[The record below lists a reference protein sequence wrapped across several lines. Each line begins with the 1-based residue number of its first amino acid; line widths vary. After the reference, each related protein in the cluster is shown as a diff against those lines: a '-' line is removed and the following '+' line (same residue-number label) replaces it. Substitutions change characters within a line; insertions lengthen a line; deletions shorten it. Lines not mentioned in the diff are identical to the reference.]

1 MELALL
7 PAPAQAGS
15 TRRIL
20 EDQRT
25 GSSVYG
31 HVHTHTQAHRDG
43 HAGGQKETRYN
54 GSATRQAAS
63 GNNGVTE
70 VLFSVMT
77 DGHANRT
84 LLVANQKGGVG
95 KSSIV
100 AAVAGMVAAANRRVL
115 VVDADQQANVSTS
128 DLGVAGD
135 RGRSLAMALQYA
147 EPLQPVRDVRPGL
160 DVIPGGAS
168 LALVGA
174 MAATAAQTGM
184 DLRANLEVTLNDL
197 CQRENYDLV
206 LIDSG
211 PGDAPLLDA
220 LLVTARYLLVPT
232 RDDDASLSGVEM
244 LAARYLRAKASGSR
258 VELLGVVLFDVNP
271 RATARNAEIV
281 SQVAQLLEG
290 SGADAFESIIR
301 SDRAASVD
309 LRTRHITPG
318 ELVKVADQHQKHRIA
333 QLRKKV
339 GGGERL
345 WSRDPSGLANDY
357 QDLTR
362 EILNRI
368 RAAEQVT
375 VRSGG
380 VA

>member
-1 MELALL
+1 
-7 PAPAQAGS
+7 
-15 TRRIL
+15 
-20 EDQRT
+20 
-25 GSSVYG
+25 
-31 HVHTHTQAHRDG
+31 
-43 HAGGQKETRYN
+43 
-54 GSATRQAAS
+54 
-63 GNNGVTE
+63 
-70 VLFSVMT
+70 MT

-84 LLVANQKGGVG
+84 LLVGNQKGGVG

>member
-1 MELALL
+1 M
-7 PAPAQAGS
+7 
-15 TRRIL
+15 
-20 EDQRT
+20 
-25 GSSVYG
+25 
-31 HVHTHTQAHRDG
+31 
-43 HAGGQKETRYN
+43 
-54 GSATRQAAS
+54 
-63 GNNGVTE
+63 
-70 VLFSVMT
+70 
-77 DGHANRT
+77 
-84 LLVANQKGGVG
+84 G

-368 RAAEQVT
+368 RAAEKVT

>member
-1 MELALL
+1 
-7 PAPAQAGS
+7 
-15 TRRIL
+15 
-20 EDQRT
+20 
-25 GSSVYG
+25 
-31 HVHTHTQAHRDG
+31 
-43 HAGGQKETRYN
+43 
-54 GSATRQAAS
+54 
-63 GNNGVTE
+63 
-70 VLFSVMT
+70 MT
-77 DGHANRT
+77 TGHANRT

-128 DLGVAGD
+128 DLGVTGD

-184 DLRANLEVTLNDL
+184 DLRANLEATLNDL
-197 CQRENYDLV
+197 CERESYDLV

-220 LLVTARYLLVPT
+220 LLATARYLLVPT

-271 RATARNAEIV
+271 RATARNGEIV

-309 LRTRHITPG
+309 LRTRHLTPG
-318 ELVKVADQHQKHRIA
+318 ELVGVADQHQKHRIA

-345 WSRDPSGLANDY
+345 WSRDPSGLASDY

-375 VRSGG
+375 VHGGG

>member
-1 MELALL
+1 M
-7 PAPAQAGS
+7 
-15 TRRIL
+15 
-20 EDQRT
+20 
-25 GSSVYG
+25 
-31 HVHTHTQAHRDG
+31 TQGRVD
-43 HAGGQKETRYN
+43 
-54 GSATRQAAS
+54 
-63 GNNGVTE
+63 
-70 VLFSVMT
+70 
-77 DGHANRT
+77 RT

-147 EPLQPVRDVRPGL
+147 EPLEPVRDVRPGL

-184 DLRANLEVTLNDL
+184 DLRANLEATLNDL
-197 CQRENYDLV
+197 CERESYDLV

-220 LLVTARYLLVPT
+220 LLATTRYLLVPT

-244 LAARYLRAKASGSR
+244 LAARYLRARASGAR

-271 RATARNAEIV
+271 RATARNGDIV

-309 LRTRHITPG
+309 LRTRHLTPG
-318 ELVKVADQHQKHRIA
+318 ELVAVADEHQKHRIA

-345 WSRDPSGLANDY
+345 WSRDPSGLASDY
-357 QDLTR
+357 QALTR

-375 VRSGG
+375 VRGGG

>member
-1 MELALL
+1 MKYRPKARMQVRVEG
-7 PAPAQAGS
+7 APHGRWYVLCDGMS
-15 TRRIL
+15 T
-20 EDQRT
+20 
-25 GSSVYG
+25 
-31 HVHTHTQAHRDG
+31 
-43 HAGGQKETRYN
+43 
-54 GSATRQAAS
+54 
-63 GNNGVTE
+63 
-70 VLFSVMT
+70 
-77 DGHANRT
+77 GHANRT

-100 AAVAGMVAAANRRVL
+100 AAVAGMVAAANKRVL
-115 VVDADQQANVSTS
+115 VLDADQQANVSTS
-128 DLGVAGD
+128 DLGVEGD

-184 DLRANLEVTLNDL
+184 DLRANLASTLDDL
-197 CQRENYDLV
+197 CAREAYDLV

-220 LLVTARYLLVPT
+220 LLATARYLLVPT

-244 LAARYLRAKASGSR
+244 LAARYLRARASGSL

-271 RATARNAEIV
+271 RATARNSEIV
-281 SQVAQLLEG
+281 DQVAQLLEG
-290 SGADAFESIIR
+290 SGANAFESIIR

-309 LRTRHITPG
+309 LRTRHLTPG
-318 ELVKVADQHQKHRIA
+318 ELVAVASDHQRHRIA

-339 GGGERL
+339 GGGDRL
-345 WSRDPSGLANDY
+345 WSRDPSGLAGDY
-357 QDLTR
+357 QALTR
-362 EILNRI
+362 EILNRM
-368 RAAEQVT
+368 RAAEQVS
-375 VRSGG
+375 VRGGG